1 MRVLSALIRIFG
13 WKKRSLR
20 FCWICVL
27 EICMEFWLVTTDHLS
42 TRIWFRDDEDY
53 RMGMNLVAILAC
65 VLGVQVL
72 AFELMSNHVH
82 FVLHCTHEQAKHFCD
97 EYKKR
102 YSQYLNKKYGT
113 KDFLRKVAVD
123 ILLVDG
129 MDESL
134 ERAIAYV
141 QMNCVAA
148 RICLSPTGYP
158 WGTGNAF
165 FKSIPV
171 KGRRIDMFSKRSLRL
186 LLHSTEEL
194 PPHLL
199 VGEEGYILPECYVQ
213 VQWVESIFR
222 TPQRMDFFLLDPGKN
237 DPVRRVFL
245 QITDPD
251 RHLQPA
257 VQNPVHVFHGLG
269 IHSLFGQAVDETL
282 NRQQLQILHPDV
294 SKAGNDMIFHDR
306 FISFLCGI
314 VSEPSPAIHFLCADF
329 DRAEE
334 IPGPGL
340 HPLRDGHL
348 GFLKIFAVIDRGHHF
363 RQHLPGFL
371 LGFCEQ
377 GMPFSVDRIPGFP
390 AVIAPFSD
398 CAFTV
403 STLLCHC

>member
-1 MRVLSALIRIFG
+1 
-13 WKKRSLR
+13 
-20 FCWICVL
+20 
-27 EICMEFWLVTTDHLS
+27 MEFWLVTTDHLS

-82 FVLHCTHEQAKHFCD
+82 FVLHGTHEQAKHFCD

-158 WGTGNAF
+158 WGTGNVF
-165 FKSIPV
+165 FKATPV
-171 KGRRIDMFSKRSLRL
+171 KGRRIGTFSKRSLRL

-199 VGEEGYILPECYVQ
+199 VGDEGYILPECYVQ

-222 TPQRMDFFLLDPGKN
+222 TPQRMDFFLRSSSKAKKRLDEKDWAPSFK
-237 DPVRRVFL
+237 DQLVL
-245 QITDPD
+245 AAIPD
-251 RHLQPA
+251 LCQSLFRKTSMVSLNEEELVELVKQLRYR
-257 VQNPVHVFHGLG
+257 FSSG
-269 IHSLFGQAVDETL
+269 IH
-282 NRQQLQILHPDV
+282 QLMRVTGLSYERV
-294 SKAGNDMIFHDR
+294 VGLLDR
-306 FISFLCGI
+306 
-314 VSEPSPAIHFLCADF
+314 V
-329 DRAEE
+329 
-334 IPGPGL
+334 
-340 HPLRDGHL
+340 
-348 GFLKIFAVIDRGHHF
+348 
-363 RQHLPGFL
+363 
-371 LGFCEQ
+371 
-377 GMPFSVDRIPGFP
+377 
-390 AVIAPFSD
+390 
-398 CAFTV
+398 
-403 STLLCHC
+403 